1 MRNGPLDLD
10 VEQLRVRVRGRTVPL
25 AGLQLKLLLYLARR
39 PGWVFSR
46 VQLLKAVWGIEP
58 SHRDLK
64 TVDVLVCRLRRR
76 LGVAG
81 RLIESVRSFGYRM
94 RTTTD
99 GPNDRDIAPGQ

>member
-10 VEQLRVRVRGRTVPL
+10 VEQLRVRVRGRIVPL

-46 VQLLKAVWGIEP
+46 EQLLKEVWGVEP

-64 TVDVLVCRLRRR
+64 TVDVLVCRLKRR

-94 RTTTD
+94 RTTADTA
-99 GPNDRDIAPGQ
+99 NDRESPQGS